1 MCFPNCTDCFV
12 CMPILEFEGTA
23 KEAFIGDLVKTIL
36 ANQQLYTQ

>member
-1 MCFPNCTDCFV
+1 MS
-12 CMPILEFEGTA
+12 ILELKVTT